1 MRARQAYRLKS
12 RSRPRTEPSVRR
24 EEDGREI
31 CQANA
36 VGRAE
41 YTRRKQLLWA
51 DQGGCCATEGCPVAG
66 RRLSLLDARMTG
78 GNWEPTGQLR
88 DDRIEAGSDG
98 KPINELVHK
107 ACLAAY
113 HEQRRQE
120 RALSNGSGGAGGA
133 GGAGSDS
140 LPLDY
145 F

>member
-12 RSRPRTEPSVRR
+12 RGRAKVEPACRR
-24 EEDGREI
+24 EEGGREV

-41 YTRRKQLLWA
+41 YTRRKQLLWER
-51 DQGGCCATEGCPVAG
+51 QGGRCAAVGCQQ
-66 RRLSLLDARMTG
+66 RLSLLDARMTG

-113 HEQRRQE
+113 HEQRRQD
-120 RALSNGSGGAGGA
+120 RNGG
-133 GGAGSDS
+133 DS